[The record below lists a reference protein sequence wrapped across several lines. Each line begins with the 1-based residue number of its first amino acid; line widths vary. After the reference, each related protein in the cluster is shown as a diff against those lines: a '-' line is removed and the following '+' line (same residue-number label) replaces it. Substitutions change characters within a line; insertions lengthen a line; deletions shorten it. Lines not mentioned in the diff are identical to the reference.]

1 MSGIVYDEKKESAL
15 RLQKIGKLSNEE
27 IAEGLGI
34 DIDVVN
40 ALEKEQ
46 KAIAYQ
52 RNGFVKVYVYGRY
65 QLKSVYLSYCLQ

>member
-1 MSGIVYDEKKESAL
+1 MSGIVEELMEEFIDDEKKESAL
-15 RLQKIGKLSNEE
+15 RLLKIGKLSNEE

-46 KAIAYQ
+46 KAIAY
-52 RNGFVKVYVYGRY
+52 
-65 QLKSVYLSYCLQ
+65 